1 MFDVL
6 TFFMDLQHYPLRA
19 SDDYLS
25 YSFLSLGRRGAI
37 LKVITFDPIETE
49 PHQVFNLS
57 LADTDNMTKQI
68 RDDVISDNGDK
79 NKIVETVAE
88 SINIF
93 CEHYFKAYILIR
105 GNSSSRNRLYQMAIG
120 KRVKKIRLRYEI
132 YGLTKTGWQAFLQNQ
147 NYDGFLL
154 RRND

>member
-1 MFDVL
+1 MNAEY
-6 TFFMDLQHYPLRA
+6 YPLRV
-19 SDDYLS
+19 SNDYLS
-25 YSFLSLGRRGAI
+25 YSFLSLDRKGPI

-79 NKIVETVAE
+79 DKIIETVAE

-105 GNSSSRNRLYQMAIG
+105 GNSSSRNRLYQMAIAG
-120 KRVKKIRLRYEI
+120 RLKKISLRYEI
-132 YGLTKTGWQAFLQNQ
+132 YGLTKTGWQVFLRNR
-147 NYDGFLL
+147 NYEGFLL